1 MGSHCTWCTSDF
13 RAIKAFEAGFQVGVC
28 NFHSPRHCGGS
39 TAFPRLPPHHSVSS
53 FSLYL
58 SLSFIPSS
66 PLFLSVDLLSELHRF
81 FRSCRLAVRNITTST
96 GREGGREGGRLSL
109 STAHTAAQPQLTRF
123 AYLLRSL
130 PSFFVRSRLQL
141 KGKKGESKK
150 CACVLSRPPTQNV
163 AEFRGR
169 MHTCQSVAPPPAL
182 MPPFLDRFQCLF

>member
-1 MGSHCTWCTSDF
+1 MEGQRPFLDSLPT
-13 RAIKAFEAGFQVGVC
+13 IP
-28 NFHSPRHCGGS
+28 SP
-39 TAFPRLPPHHSVSS
+39 
-53 FSLYL
+53 L
-58 SLSFIPSS
+58 SLSIYPSLSSLPRPSFSQSTSFPSFID
-66 PLFLSVDLLSELHRF
+66 FFAVVDSRYVILLRA
-81 FRSCRLAVRNITTST
+81 RD
-96 GREGGREGGRLSL
+96 GKEGGRLSL

-169 MHTCQSVAPPPAL
+169 MHTGQSVAPPPAL